1 MKRVFIIHGWGGFP
15 GEGWFP
21 GLKKE
26 LEKKNFKVEVPSMP
40 DSEHPKIETWIPF
53 LKKVVGKLD
62 EETYFVGHSIGCQTI
77 LRYLEKENKKCGKVI
92 LVAPW
97 MNLDKNTMNEEEYEE
112 TLTACIKYECSCGY
126 KGEIEVPF
134 KRKKVMR
141 LDEEEGKKKAV
152 EALVFECEKCKK
164 KFYITK
170 KMK

>member
-1 MKRVFIIHGWGGFP
+1 MNEPK
-15 GEGWFP
+15 
-21 GLKKE
+21 
-26 LEKKNFKVEVPSMP
+26 SM
-40 DSEHPKIETWIPF
+40 DECVYFTRRNDKDG
-53 LKKVVGKLD
+53 KVVVWVFREKCTKCNEGLMGKPID
-62 EETYFVGHSIGCQTI
+62 PKTGKYKIRSDYYECP
-77 LRYLEKENKKCGKVI
+77 KC
-92 LVAPW
+92 
-97 MNLDKNTMNEEEYEE
+97 KNTMNEEEYEE
-112 TLTACIKYECSCGY
+112 TLTACIRYECSCGY